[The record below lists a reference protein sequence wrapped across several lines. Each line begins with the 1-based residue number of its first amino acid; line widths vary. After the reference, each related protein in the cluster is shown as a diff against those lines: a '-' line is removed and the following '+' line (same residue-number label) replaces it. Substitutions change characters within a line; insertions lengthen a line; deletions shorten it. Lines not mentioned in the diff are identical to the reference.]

1 MERTPHSNV
10 FPERLSRVLKVTI
23 SIIIGVFL
31 ALLCANVVGVLEVS
45 LLRSIHADIVLLA
58 LGGFSLRT
66 SMLLFLVTLILIIFC
81 LVTILIRILKK
92 K

>member
-10 FPERLSRVLKVTI
+10 SPKRLSRVLKVTI
-23 SIIIGVFL
+23 SIIIGVIL

-45 LLRSIHADIVLLA
+45 LLRSIHADFVLLA

-66 SMLLFLVTLILIIFC
+66 STLLFLVTLILIIFC